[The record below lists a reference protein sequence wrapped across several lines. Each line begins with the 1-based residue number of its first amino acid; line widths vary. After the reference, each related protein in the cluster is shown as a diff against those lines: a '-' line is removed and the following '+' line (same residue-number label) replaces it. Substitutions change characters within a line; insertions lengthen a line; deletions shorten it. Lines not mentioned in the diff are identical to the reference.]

1 MARDYLTN
9 AQTYYAT
16 WRRWQAF
23 YSTTNLLI
31 GGISVL
37 FGAIVAAN
45 LKSQLFDNQCVSIGL
60 AVGAPLLTFILTKL
74 KPQAE
79 AVAYKSASRELE
91 KAIVSYT
98 GDPSKDD
105 AFLTDAIGRG
115 IDLLNKVGGA

>member
-9 AQTYYAT
+9 AQSYYTA
-16 WRRWQAF
+16 WRRWQAV

-31 GGISVL
+31 GGTSVL

-45 LKSQLFDNQCVSIGL
+45 LKSQLFDNQYVGSGL
-60 AVGAPLLTFILTKL
+60 AVMAPLLTFILTTF

-79 AVAYKSASRELE
+79 AVAYKSAARELE
-91 KAIVSYT
+91 KALVAYT